1 MRETVQPAVCSSQ
14 PRTSV
19 QKEESNPIGFSVASA
34 RGGTG
39 ATTSCGG
46 NRKKWTFK
54 KISEGQRRL
63 LATEFAGDAWQ
74 RLFTGGA
81 YYKMR
86 NRAWEATGSL
96 ITADGS
102 EDEKIAPQ
110 GLTATDWPG
119 PPAPGFAIPAE
130 WVPQTV
136 ESGGPAGEPEGE
148 EPEAE
153 SGTDEEP
160 ASSGDEEEEDSEE

>member
-1 MRETVQPAVCSSQ
+1 LAPWRCGGVKRIRRQHSLLRSFWTKRR
-14 PRTSV
+14 RTKR
-19 QKEESNPIGFSVASA
+19 QELPGEKVASPE
-34 RGGTG
+34 
-39 ATTSCGG
+39 
-46 NRKKWTFK
+46 K
-54 KISEGQRRL
+54 E
-63 LATEFAGDAWQ
+63 
-74 RLFTGGA
+74 
-81 YYKMR
+81 
-86 NRAWEATGSL
+86 AWEATGSL

-130 WVPQTV
+130 WVPHTV

-153 SGTDEEP
+153 SDTDEES
-160 ASSGDEEEEDSEE
+160 ASPGDEEEEEDSEE

>member
-1 MRETVQPAVCSSQ
+1 
-14 PRTSV
+14 
-19 QKEESNPIGFSVASA
+19 
-34 RGGTG
+34 
-39 ATTSCGG
+39 
-46 NRKKWTFK
+46 
-54 KISEGQRRL
+54 
-63 LATEFAGDAWQ
+63 
-74 RLFTGGA
+74 
-81 YYKMR
+81 MR

-153 SGTDEEP
+153 SDTDEES

>member
-1 MRETVQPAVCSSQ
+1 M
-14 PRTSV
+14 
-19 QKEESNPIGFSVASA
+19 
-34 RGGTG
+34 
-39 ATTSCGG
+39 
-46 NRKKWTFK
+46 
-54 KISEGQRRL
+54 
-63 LATEFAGDAWQ
+63 ATEFAGDAWQ
-74 RLFTGGA
+74 RLFTGDT

-130 WVPQTV
+130 WVQTV

-153 SGTDEEP
+153 SDTDEEP
-160 ASSGDEEEEDSEE
+160 ASSGDEVEEDSEE